1 VALLES
7 QTFNLYPKMSPAGET
22 PPVKAFHRMVIVVF
36 EESCCTF
43 YKPVG
48 ALGVSATPAM
58 ISSLAG
64 P

>member
-1 VALLES
+1 
-7 QTFNLYPKMSPAGET
+7 MSPAGET